1 MVQNH
6 EKEVVKERKEKK
18 REREWKKR
26 EVNRREEISF
36 KVGGEAPKEGKR
48 EKSRKL
54 AYSIKYNRDS
64 RK

>member
-1 MVQNH
+1 MPLQSL
-6 EKEVVKERKEKK
+6 KEKK
-18 REREWKKR
+18 KEREREWKKR